1 MPKIT
6 KKFIENKLSRPSKGQ
21 IFYRDDLLRG
31 FALRVTPHTVSFI
44 VECRLLGRNR
54 RIKIGEYPAVSLQA
68 ARLEGRRLLALMKA
82 GKDPILEKEKQQ
94 VATITVREVLDAYLA
109 CRKLRPNS
117 IRSFVQLFH
126 RCIADWL
133 EMPIAEITKDMVV
146 ARHRELTRTTRQ
158 GTSGKTQANMAMER
172 FGILV
177 NFAAN
182 NFEVDGVPIVRSN
195 PVKKLSQLRAWH
207 PKTRRQT
214 IIPDHKL
221 AAWYEA
227 TMSVSR
233 SVVSDYLL
241 LLLFTG
247 LRRNEAATLR
257 WSDIDFDGKAL
268 TVRAEIAK
276 NKHEHRFPLSHFLFA
291 LLSKRRQEASHSVYV
306 FPGWS
311 GRHHMVDSSHLLEQI
326 SQRCGHRFMLHDL
339 RRVFLTT
346 AEKLDVPYYV
356 LRKLAN
362 HVSKSDVTG
371 GYIVVDVERLRP
383 YAEKISV
390 HLIGL
395 LRMKAAEVAPYQSN
409 EVHVLPDSGNIQAG

>member
-1 MPKIT
+1 LSSNAGFWEKIAAY
-6 KKFIENKLSRPSKGQ
+6 K
-21 IFYRDDLLRG
+21 
-31 FALRVTPHTVSFI
+31 V
-44 VECRLLGRNR
+44 
-54 RIKIGEYPAVSLQA
+54 GEYPAVSLQI

-82 GKDPILEKEKQQ
+82 GKDPIWEKEKHQ

-109 CRKLRPNS
+109 CRQLRPNS

-133 EMPIAEITKDMVV
+133 EMPIAEITRDMVV

-207 PKTRRQT
+207 PTTRRQT

-291 LLSKRRQEASHSVYV
+291 LCRSEGRKHRIPFMCFLAGMEGTIWWTLVICLNKSRRDAA
-306 FPGWS
+306 
-311 GRHHMVDSSHLLEQI
+311 
-326 SQRCGHRFMLHDL
+326 
-339 RRVFLTT
+339 T
-346 AEKLDVPYYV
+346 
-356 LRKLAN
+356 
-362 HVSKSDVTG
+362 VSCCT
-371 GYIVVDVERLRP
+371 IF
-383 YAEKISV
+383 
-390 HLIGL
+390 
-395 LRMKAAEVAPYQSN
+395 VACF
-409 EVHVLPDSGNIQAG
+409 